1 MWKTL
6 HEIVIN
12 WRIRWNE
19 IYMPT
24 ARKKNTHRMNN
35 DNYNNN
41 NSISRSISQKKPLLC
56 ESKSARIVFSIVSI
70 TRVGYV
76 SSNSFLTF
84 IKSAVYLSF
93 FVCCEFETFI
103 IVSAISTLILVWFGF
118 ERFLKIEMNIP
129 ISINS
134 IQSNPFTQTNKPHI
148 QNIDIY
154 YIYLFSM
161 ANRRFLWINRIMT
174 KFVLNGF
181 VNIMYI
187 YDAKSVRKFAL
198 PYSHSLT
205 HSLTHSRTQASK
217 LIHKP
222 MHTSRYETRISN
234 IMWKR
239 IFRMF
244 WLFYGNKVF
253 GNAKANG

>member
-24 ARKKNTHRMNN
+24 ARKKTHRMNN

-41 NSISRSISQKKPLLC
+41 NSINSRRSSSKKTLLC
-56 ESKSARIVFSIVSI
+56 ESKSARIVFSIVLI

-93 FVCCEFETFI
+93 FVCCEFKTFI

-118 ERFLKIEMNIP
+118 ERFLEIEMNIP

-148 QNIDIY
+148 QNIDI

-198 PYSHSLT
+198 PHSHSLT
-205 HSLTHSRTQASK
+205 HSFTHTSIQTSK
-217 LIHKP
+217 HIHKP
-222 MHTSRYETRISN
+222 MHTVDTKPEFQ
-234 IMWKR
+234 M
-239 IFRMF
+239 
-244 WLFYGNKVF
+244 
-253 GNAKANG
+253 